1 MKLMKKLLLIH
12 WHYFTHELIEFDK
25 INFLTGKNA
34 SGKST
39 IIDALQL
46 LLLSDTSG
54 SFFNKAANGK
64 SARTLVGYLR
74 GELGDDGGAGYRFLR
89 NGRFTSYICAEF
101 YDDVKKSSFTAGCC
115 FDYYSENDIQK
126 LLFYFDGTIPKNEFI
141 EDETPM
147 DIRALRQYL
156 KHTYSPN
163 HKYTTET
170 NKDFRE
176 KLYGKLGGL
185 PQKFGTLLKKAVP
198 FNPIADIQKFITEFV
213 CDEQQNIDIGLIQ
226 ENIRHYQSL
235 EEESAKL
242 QTRMQAL
249 EQINETYDRYRDFE
263 NQERLYQYLLDRSDL
278 ELQKKKQKDK
288 QELILHHKRLIE
300 QNENLRNSCKSQKEK
315 LNEEYTAKIADLKN
329 DKASLT
335 IERLNDQKNHLIE
348 EIQTTT
354 GHFEHYQMLFSKTF
368 ADWKQKI
375 QEAEKIEKFD
385 LSVFEPAFGERIL
398 SFLRNAQRLK
408 QEGEKLLSN
417 TSASLLVKAGQKALE
432 SLAEKERFMGQIAY
446 ELNGRLE
453 EEKHKTVQQIHDEQ
467 QELAQLHKGIYRY
480 PRCVTDLREAILSE
494 LRGQFGKEAQV
505 DILAQLIEIKSDRW
519 RNTIE
524 GYMNTQK
531 LYLIVKPEHFQTAL
545 TIYNRVKEK
554 RNIYGVRLVDI
565 GRIQKRNPICQRNSL
580 AEEIET
586 DHPMARLYIDYLLGR
601 VIKCDH
607 VSQLRN
613 YSVAVTDEGMLYQ
626 GYTVGRIDP
635 KTWKFPVIGQSA
647 IQKKIQYLEQHLQHL
662 RRLESTCIGIKSA
675 VSQLANLCG
684 FSVSDIEQ
692 AIACSEK
699 FLKIPL
705 AKKQIQEIEQQIA
718 NISTEHLVPLK
729 KSIEELKEQIQEY
742 EGKIDAYQR
751 EITKLQLEIENA
763 TREIPLLEKKIEAA
777 QLKIQENYSQ
787 SWLHETGEPKFSYER
802 NAKKSLE
809 EISQNFYSPL
819 MKASK
824 NKEAKWTALRDLRH
838 DYVNVY
844 KVGYDI
850 DDRSNTAFENE
861 WLELSES
868 KLPEYQAKIAD
879 ARKKALE
886 QFQED
891 FLSRLQANI
900 KSAEDQIRR
909 LNDAIRVNFGND
921 TYRFKIVPKEEYR
934 RYYDMITSN
943 MLLNGY
949 NLLSQQF
956 NETYKEEINELF
968 SLITKPEPGGTE
980 DYDKRVREFTNYRTY
995 LSFDLE
1001 VLDQEGNTQR
1011 LSRTL
1016 LKKSGGE
1023 TQTPFYIAVLASFA
1037 QIYRIGRDKSAN
1049 TARIIIFDEAFSK
1062 MDGDRI
1068 EQSIALLRQFN
1079 FQVILSAPPDKIG
1092 DIATLV
1098 DRNLCVLRQGNEAFV
1113 RSFTPKQIGALYES
1127 N

>member
-1 MKLMKKLLLIH
+1 MKLMRKLLLIH

-74 GELGDDGGAGYRFLR
+74 GELGDDGGSGYRCLR
-89 NGRFTSYICAEF
+89 DGRFTSYICAEF

-126 LLFYFDGTIPKNEFI
+126 LLFYFDGTIPQNQFI

-147 DIRALRQYL
+147 DIRTLRQYL
-156 KHTYSPN
+156 KHTYTSS
-163 HKYTTET
+163 HRYTTET

-198 FNPIADIQKFITEFV
+198 FSPIADIQKFITEFV
-213 CDEQQNIDIGLIQ
+213 CDEQQNIDISLIQ

-242 QTRMQAL
+242 QTRIQAL

-263 NQERLYQYLLDRSDL
+263 NQERLYRYLLDRSDL
-278 ELQKKKQKDK
+278 ELQKRAKKEK
-288 QELILHHKRLIE
+288 QELILNHTRLVE
-300 QNENLRNSCKSQKEK
+300 QNENRRENFKSQKEK

-335 IERLNDQKNHLIE
+335 IARLNDQKHHFIE
-348 EIQTTT
+348 EIQTAAKN
-354 GHFEHYQMLFSKTF
+354 FEHYRTIFAKTL
-368 ADWKQKI
+368 ADWKQRI
-375 QEAEKIEKFD
+375 QAAEKIEEFD
-385 LSVFEPAFGERIL
+385 LSVFEPAFGERIF
-398 SFLRNAQRLK
+398 SCLRNARRLK
-408 QEGEKLLSN
+408 EEGEKLLSD
-417 TSASLLVKAGQKALE
+417 TSASMLVESGQEVLE
-432 SLAEKERFMGQIAY
+432 SLAEKGRSMGQIAY
-446 ELNGRLE
+446 ELKGRLE
-453 EEKHKTVQQIHDEQ
+453 EEKLNTVRRIHDAQ
-467 QELAQLHKGIYRY
+467 QELAQLRKGIYRY
-480 PRCVTDLREAILSE
+480 PRFVTDLREAILSE
-494 LRGQFGKEAQV
+494 LRGQFGLDVQV

-531 LYLIVKPEHFQTAL
+531 LYLIVKPEYFQTAL
-545 TIYNRVKEK
+545 DIYNRIKEK
-554 RNIYGVRLVDI
+554 QNIYGVRLVDI
-565 GRIQKRNPICQRNSL
+565 DRIQKRNPVCRPNSL

-586 DHPMARLYIDYLLGR
+586 DNPMARLYIDYLLGR

-613 YSVAVTDEGMLYQ
+613 HSVAVTDEGMLYQ

-635 KTWKFPVIGQSA
+635 KTWEFPVIGQSA
-647 IQKKIQYLEQHLQHL
+647 IQKKIQYLEQHLKDL
-662 RRLESTCIGIKSA
+662 SRLESACIGVKSA
-675 VSQLANLCG
+675 VSQMANLSG
-684 FSVSDIEQ
+684 FSASDVEQ
-692 AIACSEK
+692 AIACSER

-705 AKKQIQEIEQQIA
+705 AEKQIQAIDQQLA
-718 NISTEHLVPLK
+718 NISTDHLTALK
-729 KSIEELKEQIQEY
+729 NSIAGLKEQI
-742 EGKIDAYQR
+742 R
-751 EITKLQLEIENA
+751 ECEWEIEKCQNNITTLKLEIKNA
-763 TREIPLLEKKIEAA
+763 TQEIPQLDEAIEKA
-777 QLKIQENYSQ
+777 QLQIQENYSQ
-787 SWLHETGEPKFSYER
+787 SWIDETGEPKFSYER
-802 NAKKSLE
+802 NAKKNLE
-809 EISQNFYSPL
+809 EIRQNFYSPL

-850 DDRSNTAFENE
+850 DDRSNTVFENE
-861 WLELSES
+861 WLELSEI
-868 KLPEYQAKIAD
+868 KLAEYRTKIED
-879 ARKKALE
+879 ARKKAFE

-900 KSAEDQIRR
+900 RSAEDQIRR

-921 TYRFKIVPKEEYR
+921 IYRFKIVPKEEYR
-934 RYYDMITSN
+934 RYYDMITSD
-943 MLLNGY
+943 MLLRGY

-956 NETYKEEINELF
+956 NETYKEEIHELF
-968 SLITKPEPGGTE
+968 SLITTPGAGGME

-1037 QIYRIGRDKSAN
+1037 QIYRIGRDKCAN

-1098 DRNLCVLRQGNEAFV
+1098 DRNLCVLRKGNEAFV
-1113 RSFTPKQIGALYES
+1113 RSFTPKQIGAFYES
-1127 N
+1127 E